1 MPHFILD
8 MNERLLT
15 LHPPEHLMRIVHDTA
30 DASGLFAKG
39 DIKVR
44 IRPYAYGT
52 VGNAA
57 ADFLHVF
64 AYIMEGRTTE
74 QKSALS
80 NAVVRK
86 LKELYP
92 DAPVISMNVMEFERA
107 TYANRTLV

>member
-8 MNERLLT
+8 LNERLLT
-15 LHPPEHLMRIVHDTA
+15 VHPPATLMRIVHDTA
-30 DASGLFAKG
+30 DATGLFAKG

-44 IRPYAYGT
+44 IRPYVHGT
-52 VGNAA
+52 VGNAQQ
-57 ADFLHVF
+57 DFIHVF

-80 NAVVRK
+80 RSIVRE
-86 LKELYP
+86 LMALYP

-107 TYANRTLV
+107 TYANRKSV